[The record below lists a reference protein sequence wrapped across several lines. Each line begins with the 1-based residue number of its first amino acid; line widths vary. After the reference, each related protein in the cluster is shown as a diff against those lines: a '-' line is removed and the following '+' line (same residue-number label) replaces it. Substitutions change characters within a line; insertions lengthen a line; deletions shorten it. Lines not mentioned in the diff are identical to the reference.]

1 MSVALREVARMI
13 QRESGI
19 ELGPSQLPS
28 LQAAIAR
35 VDRDLTAEALLS
47 GRSRRRPCSG

>member
-1 MSVALREVARMI
+1 MSVALTEVARMI
-13 QRESGI
+13 QHESGI

-35 VDRDLTAEALLS
+35 VDRDLTAETLLERAVS
-47 GRSRRRPCSG
+47 TETCSG